1 MKKNVLWFVAV
12 LWLATVLTGCNSK
25 EVWDVDYDLSTEMWR
40 QLHCYAQFQRD
51 HQAKNYWAEWVSE
64 VNNGFGSIVEWKVK
78 ADEKE
83 YYLVCNYSDDIADW
97 ILNAT
102 PIDKWI
108 ATGDPAS
115 EYCVNQGWIFEIV
128 SNETDIY
135 GECTLTDETKCE
147 EWAYMNG
154 ECWTW
159 NAEPEI
165 WHSEF
170 DLQTEEGRLAACEER
185 VGYYLNFN
193 EWTFVWNDESEGW
206 ASFVRNWHVTYLKW
220 WENAEDDV
228 ECVVDMLDRVVTV
241 EFSNHVYNWELQEE
255 RTVTDAPAAK
265 MRVLEWETAE
275 ETIARM
281 QEACENMWGEWVDGV
296 CTLEDGSV
304 VAF

>member
-1 MKKNVLWFVAV
+1 MKKNTLWLVAV
-12 LWLATVLTGCNSK
+12 LWLSAVLAGCNINTWNI
-25 EVWDVDYDLSTEMWR
+25 EYDLTNEMGR
-40 QLHCYAQFQRD
+40 QLHCLDQFQKEIKAD
-51 HQAKNYWAEWVSE
+51 SYWAEMKPEVS
-64 VNNGFGSIVEWKVK
+64 NGFVITLEWNVK
-78 ADEKE
+78 ANDKE
-83 YYLVCNYSDDIADW
+83 YHLVCIYSDDAWDFTMEFVP
-97 ILNAT
+97 LS
-102 PIDKWI
+102 
-108 ATGDPAS
+108 S
-115 EYCVNQGWIFEIV
+115 EN
-128 SNETDIY
+128 
-135 GECTLTDETKCE
+135 
-147 EWAYMNG
+147 
-154 ECWTW
+154 
-159 NAEPEI
+159 
-165 WHSEF
+165 F

-185 VGYYLNFN
+185 AGYYLNFN

-275 ETIARM
+275 ETMARM
-281 QEACENMWGEWVDGV
+281 QEACENMWGEWTDWV